1 MSSNTSEGAPPG
13 GPLAPLLSNVVLDE
27 LDKELESRG
36 QGFVRYGDD
45 GNLYVKTPR
54 AGERVMG
61 SVGRFI
67 TERLK
72 WKGNEA
78 KSAVDIPQNRKS
90 LGFSFTGGRSPNR
103 RKIAPESLRRF
114 RAQVRRLTR
123 RNGGILV

>member
-1 MSSNTSEGAPPG
+1 MIHAGTAI
-13 GPLAPLLSNVVLDE
+13 DE

-78 KSAVDIPQNRKS
+78 KSAVDIPQNSKV
-90 LGFSFTGGRSPNR
+90 
-103 RKIAPESLRRF
+103 AW
-114 RAQVRRLTR
+114 V
-123 RNGGILV
+123 

>member
-1 MSSNTSEGAPPG
+1 MSWTRSWSRAVRALYAMGTTVTSMSKP
-13 GPLAPLLSNVVLDE
+13 
-27 LDKELESRG
+27 
-36 QGFVRYGDD
+36 
-45 GNLYVKTPR
+45 
-54 AGERVMG
+54 RVMG

-72 WKGNEA
+72 LKMNEA

-123 RNGGILV
+123 RNGGISLEERVRRLSTY